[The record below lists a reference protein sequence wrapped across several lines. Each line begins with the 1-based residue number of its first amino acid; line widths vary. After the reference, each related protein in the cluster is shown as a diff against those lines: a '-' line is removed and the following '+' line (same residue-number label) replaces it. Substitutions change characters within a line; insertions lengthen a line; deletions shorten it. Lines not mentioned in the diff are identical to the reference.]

1 VAVVWGTIQDHGG
14 YIDIKS
20 TPNAGTAFTIYF
32 PVTSQEEKKQQT
44 PLSFDHYRGAGEHIL
59 VVDDIKEQR
68 EVATI
73 MLQKLNYRV
82 SSVESGEKAVEFIK
96 TTNVDL
102 LLLDMI
108 MDTGID
114 GLETYKRIIQIRPD
128 QRAIIA
134 SGFSET
140 SRVKEMM
147 ALGAR
152 QYIKKPYGLND
163 IGKSVKEALSI

>member
-1 VAVVWGTIQDHGG
+1 MKDTPKNMDKLKRYIRNLTTLKVQDEGIGMNKADLERIFEPFFTKKIMGRSGTG
-14 YIDIKS
+14 
-20 TPNAGTAFTIYF
+20 
-32 PVTSQEEKKQQT
+32 
-44 PLSFDHYRGAGEHIL
+44 
-59 VVDDIKEQR
+59 
-68 EVATI
+68 
-73 MLQKLNYRV
+73 
-82 SSVESGEKAVEFIK
+82 
-96 TTNVDL
+96 
-102 LLLDMI
+102 LDMI
-108 MDTGID
+108 MDPGID

-147 ALGAR
+147 ALGAS

>member
-1 VAVVWGTIQDHGG
+1 
-14 YIDIKS
+14 
-20 TPNAGTAFTIYF
+20 
-32 PVTSQEEKKQQT
+32 
-44 PLSFDHYRGAGEHIL
+44 
-59 VVDDIKEQR
+59 
-68 EVATI
+68 